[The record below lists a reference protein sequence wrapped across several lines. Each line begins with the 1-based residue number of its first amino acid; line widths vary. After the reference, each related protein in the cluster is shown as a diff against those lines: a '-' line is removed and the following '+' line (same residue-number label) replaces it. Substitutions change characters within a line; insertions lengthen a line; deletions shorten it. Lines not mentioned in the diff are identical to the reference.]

1 MNIEGAWNE
10 THLKKKKN
18 NNKNG
23 NNKAALDS
31 TKEIYT

>member
-1 MNIEGAWNE
+1 LEWNTPE
-10 THLKKKKN
+10 KKKN